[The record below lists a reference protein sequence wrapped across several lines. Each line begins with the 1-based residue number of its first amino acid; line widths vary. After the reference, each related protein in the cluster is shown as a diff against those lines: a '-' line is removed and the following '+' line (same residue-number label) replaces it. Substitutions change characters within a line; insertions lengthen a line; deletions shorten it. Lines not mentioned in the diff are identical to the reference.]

1 MKIKRGD
8 IYQIK
13 LYLEPKKISDH
24 NRRDNGT
31 LSFTG
36 VELIDAIV
44 SVGMPGHEI
53 GAVNTGHRQGD
64 DGPDAEMARGQRRV
78 FAAGALT
85 IVFAS
90 H

>member
-44 SVGMPGHEI
+44 SDL
-53 GAVNTGHRQGD
+53 GARCI
-64 DGPDAEMARGQRRV
+64 
-78 FAAGALT
+78 F
-85 IVFAS
+85 
-90 H
+90 